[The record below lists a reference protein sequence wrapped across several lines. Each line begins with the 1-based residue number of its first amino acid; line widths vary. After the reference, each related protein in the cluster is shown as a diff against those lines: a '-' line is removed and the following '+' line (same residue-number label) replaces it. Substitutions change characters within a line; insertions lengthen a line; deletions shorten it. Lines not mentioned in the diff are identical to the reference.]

1 MYRFKDLF
9 CGFIITLGLLIFFFG
24 FRLPYWSQN
33 EELYTQMQCNFPLA
47 ADPKARAREFT
58 NAFAEYKHF
67 GEKCSISSLELHRPY
82 DLVCP
87 NRVSMLTAMS
97 SGGRI
102 GRDAPYIPRGC
113 DMQWYTTEEVCEIL
127 GRFSQVVLVG
137 DSMLRHVIG
146 ALNVIVRENLGYG
159 GVTDWNFNA
168 RERQGS
174 RPQMTFNYTILTIQG
189 IYKTE
194 DVIKHDPLSLA
205 CPRLRPGWSTDLR
218 MEQMVR
224 YPIEDV
230 ELKRLEAAID
240 TDPSSPKAFILGHG
254 LWNNLEMDMSKAWL
268 ETVVKVIDSKLGL
281 RLRLKKSRRAK
292 NMPILL
298 ITPNAAGEKK
308 ADEHLVTQGNKAL
321 ARFERA
327 MAQEAAVQRID
338 HLGTWNMS
346 IQGNLYDGVHM
357 DMRGNLLKAMMREQK
372 RLDYQHQIY
381 TAVLN
386 GKLYTSPIG
395 DRLRNVL
402 DVGTGTGIWAIEIG
416 LEHPGAHI
424 TGIDLSPIQPSYA
437 PPNVTFEICDAE
449 DEWSFRQSFD
459 LVHMRAMVTCFKNP
473 RAVFEEAYRS
483 LAPGGYIELRDPI
496 LPFQFLTP
504 PPEGCALQEWGVKL
518 MEAAALSGRDWGV
531 ATRYTQMLGD
541 IGFINVTERREAI
554 ALSPWVKGKHN
565 KELSLLLQQDIL
577 NMLEPM
583 SMALFTRVLGWE
595 ARRVSDCLEL
605 VKRDVQNTKIH
616 AFSEG

>member
-1 MYRFKDLF
+1 MYRFKDMRPQRRSSLNSSSEASSATLPLPPTTKYF
-9 CGFIITLGLLIFFFG
+9 SRPTIPRRLTRLCVKLSCGFVIILGLLVFCFG
-24 FRLPYWSQN
+24 FRLPSWSQKT
-33 EELYTQMQCNFPLA
+33 ELYTEIQCNFPLP
-47 ADPKARAREFT
+47 ADRKARAVEFT
-58 NAFAEYKHF
+58 NVFAEYKHF

-113 DMQWYTTEEVCEIL
+113 DMQWYTTKEVCEIL

-146 ALNVIVRENLGYG
+146 ALNVIVREDLGYG
-159 GVTDWNFNA
+159 GVTDWNFDA
-168 RERQGS
+168 RERERCFCNDQFDVTDCS
-174 RPQMTFNYTILTIQG
+174 VQG

-205 CPRLRPGWSTDLR
+205 CPRLLPGWSTDLR

-254 LWNNLEMDMSKAWL
+254 LWNDLELDMSKAWL

-281 RLRLKKSRRAK
+281 RLRLKKLRQTR

-308 ADEHLVTQGNKAL
+308 ADEYLVTQGNKAL
-321 ARFERA
+321 ARFEHA

-357 DMRGNLLKAMMREQK
+357 DMRGNLLKAMMVVNWLNL
-372 RLDYQHQIY
+372 LD
-381 TAVLN
+381 
-386 GKLYTSPIG
+386 P
-395 DRLRNVL
+395 
-402 DVGTGTGIWAIEIG
+402 
-416 LEHPGAHI
+416 
-424 TGIDLSPIQPSYA
+424 
-437 PPNVTFEICDAE
+437 
-449 DEWSFRQSFD
+449 
-459 LVHMRAMVTCFKNP
+459 
-473 RAVFEEAYRS
+473 
-483 LAPGGYIELRDPI
+483 
-496 LPFQFLTP
+496 
-504 PPEGCALQEWGVKL
+504 
-518 MEAAALSGRDWGV
+518 
-531 ATRYTQMLGD
+531 
-541 IGFINVTERREAI
+541 
-554 ALSPWVKGKHN
+554 
-565 KELSLLLQQDIL
+565 
-577 NMLEPM
+577 
-583 SMALFTRVLGWE
+583 
-595 ARRVSDCLEL
+595 
-605 VKRDVQNTKIH
+605 
-616 AFSEG
+616 